1 MYVCYFGEYI
11 QVYPWLVGI
20 LGIFPSFTEYFSS
33 VCSIFNICMYVILVS
48 ISRFT
53 LGWWVYRVYSILEA
67 TFCLASRKWFSHRTL
82 KSRRIEGQSLDK
94 VGKKV
99 SQHSFKS
106 RIKQFEFYPFLGI

>member
-1 MYVCYFGEYI
+1 M
-11 QVYPWLVGI
+11 
-20 LGIFPSFTEYFSS
+20 SA
-33 VCSIFNICMYVILVS
+33 ILVS

-53 LGWWVYRVYSILEA
+53 LGWWVYWVYSILEA

-99 SQHSFKS
+99 PSITSKVESSSLIRELYLVTFIDIHVTSMVCN
-106 RIKQFEFYPFLGI
+106 EY